1 MRSTDMQ
8 TWPEFWNAPQV
19 AALTAFSMSALFSTI
34 IGSLPPSSALT
45 GVSVSAAWAR
55 TFLAV
60 RSEPVNWTKST
71 SSTRAEPVSAVAVD
85 DVEDVGAA
93 DVALPGLDDLADAER
108 RHLGGLDHDRGARLE
123 RGSASPSDRISG
135 KFQGLITPTTG

>member
-1 MRSTDMQ
+1 M
-8 TWPEFWNAPQV
+8 

-45 GVSVSAAWAR
+45 GVSVSAARAS

-71 SSTRAEPVSAVAVD
+71 RRPGEPVSPAVD
-85 DVEDVGAA
+85 DVEHVGAA
-93 DVALPGLDDLADAER
+93 DLALPGLDDLADAER
-108 RHLGGLDHDRGARLE
+108 VTSEGLITTAAPAWSAGI
-123 RGSASPSDRISG
+123 ASPSERIRG
-135 KFQGLITPTTG
+135 KFHGLITPTTG

>member
-1 MRSTDMQ
+1 MQ
-8 TWPEFWNAPQV
+8 TCPVLAKEPQV
-19 AALTAFSMSALFSTI
+19 AALAAFSMSALLSTI

-45 GVSVSAAWAR
+45 GVSVSAAWAS

-71 SSTRAEPVSAVAVD
+71 SSTSAEPVSPPPLTTSSTSGPPMSRFQASTISPMPSGVTS
-85 DVEDVGAA
+85 EGLITTAA
-93 DVALPGLDDLADAER
+93 PACSA
-108 RHLGGLDHDRGARLE
+108 
-123 RGSASPSDRISG
+123 GSASPSDRISG